1 MKNFRKDGRYD
12 EGVIDFIQRVKGL
25 PEDKRIKEC
34 EQFCS
39 FNSSILMQI
48 NAAVQGIKND
58 INLEMT
64 CFLVEVSHQGRS
76 QLLQITQV
84 LLTWLL
90 TIVEAVMIQ
99 KPMYEF
105 EKTKEMEK
113 RIFEAKMTGNN
124 HALDKQ
130 LAKRLITS
138 ML

>member
-1 MKNFRKDGRYD
+1 
-12 EGVIDFIQRVKGL
+12 
-25 PEDKRIKEC
+25 
-34 EQFCS
+34 
-39 FNSSILMQI
+39 
-48 NAAVQGIKND
+48 
-58 INLEMT
+58 MT

-90 TIVEAVMIQ
+90 TFVEAVIIQ

-105 EKTKEMEK
+105 EKTKETEK
-113 RIFEAKMTGNN
+113 SIFEAKMTGNN
-124 HALDKQ
+124 HALDTQ